1 MSEPLFKVGE
11 LVGLVS
17 VDFPH
22 LNGQYHVRAIIY
34 SGETYLDK
42 FTGNTKWICT
52 DLSPEAPAYL
62 LDELDVAESDGT
74 EYKWD
79 ESALR
84 KIQKVSDYS
93 FSELLTR
100 LKQTSKIP
108 SPAQMYHI
116 HLQRAIQSF

>member
-1 MSEPLFKVGE
+1 MPEPLFKVGE

-17 VDFPH
+17 IDSPH

-34 SGETYLDK
+34 SGETYLDN

-52 DLSPEAPAYL
+52 DSYPEAPAYL

-84 KIQKVSDYS
+84 RIHKPSEYS
-93 FSELLTR
+93 YQGLLTR
-100 LKQTSKIP
+100 LKQTSKIT
-108 SPAQMYHI
+108 SPAQ
-116 HLQRAIQSF
+116 AS

>member
-17 VDFPH
+17 KNSPH

-34 SGETYLDK
+34 NGQIYMDK
-42 FTGNTKWICT
+42 FAGNTKWICT
-52 DLSPEAPAYL
+52 DESPEVPAYL
-62 LDELDVAESDGT
+62 LDELDVAISDGT

-84 KIQKVSDYS
+84 KIHKISDYS
-93 FSELLTR
+93 YDQLLTE
-100 LKQTSKIP
+100 LKNTDKMT
-108 SPAQMYHI
+108 SPA
-116 HLQRAIQSF
+116 

>member
-17 VDFPH
+17 QWNSH

-34 SGETYLDK
+34 NGQVYLDK
-42 FTGNTKWICT
+42 FTGNRLWECI
-52 DLSPEAPAYL
+52 DDSPEAPAYL
-62 LDELDVAESDGT
+62 LDELDVAVSDGT

-84 KIQKVSDYS
+84 KLHKVSDYS
-93 FSELLTR
+93 YDQLLTSLKIPVKYHHQ
-100 LKQTSKIP
+100 LKQRQTAYK
-108 SPAQMYHI
+108 
-116 HLQRAIQSF
+116 RF